1 MSALETSD
9 GQDRARQ
16 QVRANATLFHLSFP
30 LFLQSLVALAVM
42 LFDTMIISA
51 HSAGAAAAVS
61 IANQILM
68 VAFEVSTLLGIGG
81 VILISR
87 ALGAGDEAQARGIA
101 AVAVVANTVLGL
113 GLGIVLAVAGPL
125 VLSLMETTEAI
136 ARDARLYIHIVSGAL
151 ISICFSAAAV
161 ACLRGFGHSRIILVL
176 GVFGSVFYLSLEYVF
191 ILGLGPIPALGATG
205 SALGTLVMRTVV
217 AIVLVCVLTKVLRL
231 RLRSVRL
238 SSQWPLVRRLFGLSF
253 PSVSDYIAYG
263 VYQLILVGFI
273 AAFGVTDVVSRAYVM
288 IAVSFLTLVI
298 MAISQGNEVLLGYHQ
313 GAGRTRQ
320 AHDQAVRSTV
330 IAATAATSLA
340 ALLYLLSDRF
350 TGLFTQHADVLDLS
364 KRLLWLTI
372 FLQPGFA
379 TNIILFHSLRAVG
392 DVRIPVLV
400 SQALT
405 WGLSLPLAWLFC
417 VHYGHGVVGIWYAL
431 IIEETIKAILMS
443 LRWTQLNRQQTVPQL
458 DAVHG
463 AREPE
468 RF

>member
-1 MSALETSD
+1 M
-9 GQDRARQ
+9 RR

-30 LFLQSLVALAVM
+30 LFLQSLVALVVM

-51 HSAGAAAAVS
+51 YSAGAAAAVS

-87 ALGAGDEAQARGIA
+87 ALGAGNEAQARAIA
-101 AVAVVANTVLGL
+101 AVAIVANTGL
-113 GLGIVLAVAGPL
+113 GTGLGVVLAIAGPL
-125 VLSLMETTEAI
+125 VLSLMETTDAV
-136 ARDARLYIHIVSGAL
+136 ARDARLYILFVSGAL

-161 ACLRGFGHSRIILVL
+161 ACLRGFGHSRIILLL
-176 GVFGSVFYLSLEYVF
+176 GVSGSLFYLALEYVF
-191 ILGLGPIPALGATG
+191 ILGFGPIPALGATG

-217 AIVLVCVLTKVLRL
+217 AIVLVCVLAKVLRL
-231 RLRSVRL
+231 RLWSVRL
-238 SSQWPLVRRLFGLSF
+238 ASQWPLVRRLFGLSF

-313 GAGRTRQ
+313 GAGRMGQ
-320 AHDQAVRSTV
+320 AHAQAVRSTV
-330 IAATAATSLA
+330 IAAAAATSLA
-340 ALLYLLSDRF
+340 TLLYFLSDRF
-350 TGLFTQHADVLDLS
+350 IGLFTQQADVLDLS
-364 KRLLWLTI
+364 RRLLWLTI

-379 TNIILFHSLRAVG
+379 ANIILFHSLRAVG

-400 SQALT
+400 SQGLT

-431 IIEETIKAILMS
+431 IIEETMKAILMS
-443 LRWTQLNRQQTVPQL
+443 LRWTQLNRQQTASRL
-458 DAVHG
+458 DPVEG
-463 AREPE
+463 AGEPE
-468 RF
+468 GA